1 MLVNRVLCFKNITI
15 KVSYKRISSII
26 LKIGGIKNVVVSA
39 PRNTSDEKIFKFI
52 DSKISWIIKNE
63 NRVQEHTNSISKKK
77 YLDGETHYFLG
88 NKYELEIEDSKN
100 YQVQITDKNIVLQ
113 IPEATSIGARERLL
127 NSWYLS
133 QLKEIVEDSFKKWEL
148 KTGLIK
154 SELNYEKMRGKWG
167 YCNFKT
173 KLISINTEVIKK
185 DIDFIDYVVLHEICH
200 LKVPNHGPEFKK
212 LLNLYLP
219 NWKRIQKID

>member
-1 MLVNRVLCFKNITI
+1 MIQKSITYNNINLIVN
-15 KVSYKRISSII
+15 YKKIRSLI
-26 LKIGGIKNVVVSA
+26 LKIKGVRTVEVSA
-39 PRNTSDEKIFKFI
+39 PSKISDEKIFKFI

-63 NRVQEHTNSISKKK
+63 NRVQEHINSISKKK

-154 SELNYEKMRGKWG
+154 SELIYEKMRGKWG

-173 KLISINTEVIKK
+173 KLISINTEIIKK
-185 DIDFIDYVVLHEICH
+185 DIDFIDYVVLHEMCH
-200 LKVPNHGPEFKK
+200 LKVPNHGSEFKK

>member
-1 MLVNRVLCFKNITI
+1 MIQKSITYNNINLIVN
-15 KVSYKRISSII
+15 YKKIRSLI
-26 LKIGGIKNVVVSA
+26 LKIKGVRTVEVSA
-39 PRNTSDEKIFKFI
+39 PSKISDEKIFKFI

-63 NRVQEHTNSISKKK
+63 NRVQEHINSISKKK

-154 SELNYEKMRGKWG
+154 SELIYEKMRGKWG

-173 KLISINTEVIKK
+173 KLISINTEIIKK

-200 LKVPNHGPEFKK
+200 LKVPNHGSEFKN